1 VKCLQC
7 NNITYSVE
15 SFLDLSLDLSDKA
28 LSIEE
33 AIANFTKIETL
44 DVDVGYKCDKCN
56 KAVKAQKQLTIRQA
70 PNVLSIQLKR
80 FDLKFGGLKI
90 NKTVIFRETLELN
103 RVMSKGLEQEDNTYD
118 LYALIVHYGTTVY
131 SGHYTS
137 FVKIDGVWWL
147 FDDKEIHI
155 VDASIVLR
163 QNAYLLYYKK
173 RIPHVAK
180 ATHTSTSISSTP
192 SGGRGRGKNRNRK
205 RNQKVETSQPSKES
219 TIDIKPSTEHSE
231 ESNFESENDSQNTPL
246 YKVYYREGA
255 STLQDIVVTVSL
267 PQLDESRIAGLQVKV
282 TEDGKFLLSDKLLY
296 YLSIV
301 FPFGV
306 NCQESTST
314 FYKDRMLVVILPIL
328 PNTPKDPKPALSLQS
343 QIKQE
348 QSSVVDVDPDSEVEV
363 AHIEKKKKERKF
375 TIEEGLAVV
384 EKLNLEREEAQYK
397 TLYDEIYAAYKSKK
411 HEELLQRQSK
421 TTPGV
426 QKVGRNDFCPCGSG
440 KKYKKCHGTE
450 H

>member
-1 VKCLQC
+1 
-7 NNITYSVE
+7 
-15 SFLDLSLDLSDKA
+15 
-28 LSIEE
+28 
-33 AIANFTKIETL
+33 
-44 DVDVGYKCDKCN
+44 
-56 KAVKAQKQLTIRQA
+56 
-70 PNVLSIQLKR
+70 
-80 FDLKFGGLKI
+80 
-90 NKTVIFRETLELN
+90 
-103 RVMSKGLEQEDNTYD
+103 
-118 LYALIVHYGTTVY
+118 
-131 SGHYTS
+131 
-137 FVKIDGVWWL
+137 
-147 FDDKEIHI
+147 
-155 VDASIVLR
+155 
-163 QNAYLLYYKK
+163 
-173 RIPHVAK
+173 
-180 ATHTSTSISSTP
+180 
-192 SGGRGRGKNRNRK
+192 
-205 RNQKVETSQPSKES
+205 
-219 TIDIKPSTEHSE
+219 
-231 ESNFESENDSQNTPL
+231 L